1 MMIEAKHTSHGSTQ
15 RPKSYLDKKQE
26 KSEVALRRRIG
37 LLVPSTNT
45 VAEPDVHGVV
55 PDGVTVHVH
64 RMFLPDNVPKKDAM
78 DRMNSDLEQGAR
90 YLSTAKVEIIC
101 MTGTQNS
108 FYKGANGADWME
120 ETMSKAAGVP
130 GVASSPSVL
139 QALRHFGARTLS
151 VATPYSV
158 WGNERL
164 GVYLNE
170 NGFQPLNIDRDERIA
185 DGHPQ
190 HMNDL
195 EPDYIR
201 DYVLSVVRPEADAIF
216 LPCAA
221 WRVLEIAAKLEA
233 DTGKPVV
240 TTNQATIWRTL
251 RKLGLREAK
260 AGFGRLLDEMPDPED
275 LG

>member
-1 MMIEAKHTSHGSTQ
+1 MA
-15 RPKSYLDKKQE
+15 
-26 KSEVALRRRIG
+26 VRRRIG

-45 VAEPDVHGVV
+45 TAEPDVHGAV
-55 PDGVTVHVH
+55 PDGVTVHVQ

-78 DRMNSDLEQGAR
+78 DRMNSDLEQGAM

-108 FYKGANGADWME
+108 FYKGQSGADWME
-120 ETMSKAAGVP
+120 ETMRKAAGVP

-139 QALRHFGARTLS
+139 QALRHFKAHKLTI
-151 VATPYSV
+151 ATPYTV

-164 GVYLNE
+164 GVYLRD
-170 NGFQPLNIDRDERIA
+170 NGFDPLNIERDERIA

-190 HMNDL
+190 HMNDVD
-195 EPDYIR
+195 PDFIR
-201 DYVLSVVRPEADAIF
+201 DYVLSVVRKDADAIF

-221 WRVLEIAAKLEA
+221 WRVMEIAEDLERE
-233 DTGKPVV
+233 TGLPVV

-251 RKLGLREAK
+251 RKLSLSEAK
-260 AGFGRLLDEMPDPED
+260 PGFGRLLREMPDPED
-275 LG
+275 LH

>member
-1 MMIEAKHTSHGSTQ
+1 MA
-15 RPKSYLDKKQE
+15 
-26 KSEVALRRRIG
+26 VRRRIG

-45 VAEPDVHGVV
+45 VAEPDVHGAV
-55 PDGVTVHVH
+55 PEEATVHVH
-64 RMFLPDNVPKKDAM
+64 RMYLPDNVPKKDAM

-90 YLSTAKVEIIC
+90 YLATAKIEIIC

-108 FYKGANGADWME
+108 FYKGASGADWME
-120 ETMSKAAGVP
+120 ETMSKTAGVP
-130 GVASSPSVL
+130 GIASSPSVL
-139 QALRHFGARTLS
+139 QALRYFGAKKLS

-164 GVYLNE
+164 GVYLKD
-170 NGFQPLNIDRDERIA
+170 NGFDALNIDRDERIA

-201 DYVLSVVRPEADAIF
+201 EYVLSVVNPEADAIF

-221 WRVLEIAAKLEA
+221 WRVMEIAASLEA
-233 DTGKPVV
+233 ETGKPVV
-240 TTNQATIWRTL
+240 TTNQATVWRTL
-251 RKLGLREAK
+251 RKLGLKKAK
-260 AGFGRLLDEMPDPED
+260 PGFGRLLDEMPDPED
-275 LG
+275 LA

>member
-1 MMIEAKHTSHGSTQ
+1 M
-15 RPKSYLDKKQE
+15 
-26 KSEVALRRRIG
+26 VLRRRIG

-45 VAEPDVHGVV
+45 TAEPDVHGAV

-90 YLSTAKVEIIC
+90 YLKTAAIEIIC

-108 FYKGANGADWME
+108 FYKGTSGSDWME
-120 ETMSKAAGVP
+120 ETMTKNAGVP

-139 QALRHFGARTLS
+139 QALRYFKAKKLS
-151 VATPYSV
+151 VATPYSQ
-158 WGNERL
+158 WGNDTL
-164 GVYLNE
+164 TKYLIE
-170 NGFQPLNIDRDERIA
+170 NGYDVLNMERDDKVG

-195 EPDYIR
+195 DPDWIR
-201 DYVLSVVRPEADAIF
+201 SYVLSVARRDADAIF

-221 WRVLEIAAKLEA
+221 WRVMEVAADIEA
-233 DTGKPVV
+233 ETGIPVV
-240 TTNQATIWRTL
+240 TTNQATIWRVL
-251 RKLGLREAK
+251 RKMGIKQAK
-260 AGFGRLLDEMPDPED
+260 PGFGRLLDEMPDPED
-275 LG
+275 LH